1 MKRNSPYIW
10 IAISR
15 MVSRAVLR
23 TAVGLMAAAPVVQCF
38 SGTVRAAFEIKPAGA
53 VSAGLGG
60 SAEANAA
67 GAWSVLGNPAGLGW
81 SDGIELASFY
91 SRLYSL
97 KELSYAGS
105 AAGLRLPFGG
115 AGLSYSQFG
124 EAPYQE
130 KEAAFALAFDL
141 SPKVQIGGTARGYFL
156 EIDDYGSARAA
167 GFDVGAVSRLHP
179 NARLSLL
186 AKNVNRPAL
195 GPSRI
200 PLPSGIMAGGAFH
213 IAPGLQLYTEVHAVE
228 PDPILVKSGLEFS
241 LGDRLFLRGGLRTR
255 AMQFAGGFG
264 IQLGP
269 VKVDYAYQHSSR
281 LPGSHQLSLEL
292 SWDRDRQ

>member
-1 MKRNSPYIW
+1 MRHKVFFIL
-10 IAISR
+10 AAV
-15 MVSRAVLR
+15 VSGIDCGSVW
-23 TAVGLMAAAPVVQCF
+23 
-38 SGTVRAAFEIKPAGA
+38 AAFDIKPSGA

-67 GAWSVLGNPAGLGW
+67 GAWSALGNPAGLGW
-81 SDGIELASFY
+81 SGGIEAASFY

-97 KELSYAGS
+97 KELSHAGS
-105 AAGLRLPFGG
+105 AAALRLPFGG

-130 KEAAFALAFDL
+130 KEAAFALSFDL

-156 EIDDYGSARAA
+156 QIDDFGSARAA
-167 GFDVGAVSRLHP
+167 GFDVGLVSRLHA

-195 GPSRI
+195 GQSRI
-200 PLPSGIMAGGAFH
+200 PLPTGIMAGGAFH
-213 IAPGLQLYTEVHAVE
+213 IAPGLGLFTEVHAVE
-228 PDPILVKSGLEFS
+228 PDPILVKSGLELS
-241 LGDRLFLRGGLRTR
+241 LGERLFLRGGLRTR

-264 IQLGP
+264 IRLGSI
-269 VKVDYAYQHSSR
+269 KVDYAYQHSAR

-292 SWDRDRQ
+292 SWDRGRR